1 MKRPER
7 PAALFAVLVAV
18 VALLVPSSVANAAPT
33 ANGDAVSADKAA
45 SAGKAKKADTEEKSD
60 PPKDPSKLRSQL
72 SDLSDDYKKAA
83 DRLGALE
90 KKQKALS
97 TDIRETSA
105 RLEKSRS
112 RVAQTAQAAYTSG
125 NVDSTVVALTSHK
138 DADDVIDQMTTL
150 TVLAER
156 DDTAISDAQRDRARL
171 EKQQKSLAKAVG
183 EAKKERANLAAKRK
197 KLNAALL
204 EAARAAAKRA
214 NGKASRSAKITN
226 GGAC

>member
-1 MKRPER
+1 RRLSTVRPDPATLRNGLLTACRRASGRLSGVVGVRRDLPVIVVYSGTRPMKRPER

-138 DADDVIDQMTTL
+138 DADDVIDQM
-150 TVLAER
+150 
-156 DDTAISDAQRDRARL
+156 
-171 EKQQKSLAKAVG
+171 
-183 EAKKERANLAAKRK
+183 
-197 KLNAALL
+197 
-204 EAARAAAKRA
+204 
-214 NGKASRSAKITN
+214 
-226 GGAC
+226 